1 MSAQPAPN
9 APAPVGVFDSGIGG
23 LSVLRALRTLL
34 PHEDFIYVADTAYA
48 PYGEKSEAA
57 IQARC
62 FALSDFL
69 LQQGAKAL
77 VIACNTATAVALQ
90 ALRARYKLPIMALEP
105 ALKPAVAASR
115 SHIVGVLATRRTVES
130 THFHG
135 QVARYADQARIL
147 PQACPTLVTLLE
159 AGAIDSPAMTEALQ
173 DYIAPLLA
181 QGADT
186 LVLGCTHFVFLR
198 EHIRRIAGDAVQLFD
213 SGDGVARVLRD
224 RLMDA
229 ALYNQQTARGK
240 LTFYSSA
247 ATPATRQVMERLWGE
262 PLQLLPLP

>member
-1 MSAQPAPN
+1 MTAHTTPN
-9 APAPVGVFDSGIGG
+9 ASAPVGVFDSGVGG
-23 LSVLRALRTLL
+23 LSVLQALRRLL
-34 PHEDFIYVADTAYA
+34 PHEYFIYVADTAYA

-69 LQQGAKAL
+69 LQQGVKAL
-77 VIACNTATAVALQ
+77 VIACNTATAVGLQ
-90 ALRARYKLPIMALEP
+90 SLRARYNLPILALEP

-115 SHIVGVLATRRTVES
+115 SHVVGVLATRRTVES
-130 THFHG
+130 THFQA
-135 QVARYADQARIL
+135 QVARYNDEARIVAQPC
-147 PQACPTLVTLLE
+147 PQLVMLLE

-224 RLMDA
+224 RLDA
-229 ALYNQQTARGK
+229 AGLRNPQTTPGQVS
-240 LTFYSSA
+240 FYSSA
-247 ATPATRQVMERLWGE
+247 ATPATQQVMERLWGE
-262 PLQLLPLP
+262 ALPLQPLP